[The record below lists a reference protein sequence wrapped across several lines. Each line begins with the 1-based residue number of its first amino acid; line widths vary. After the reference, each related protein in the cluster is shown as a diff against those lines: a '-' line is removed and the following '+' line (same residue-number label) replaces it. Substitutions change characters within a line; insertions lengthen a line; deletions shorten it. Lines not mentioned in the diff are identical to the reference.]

1 MEQISLQKIDCK
13 AHRAMGI
20 LEVLHFHLHT
30 VIDHQDHFM
39 KQLTAELERFAKFNN
54 CQLEPHFYQ
63 KLKL

>member
-1 MEQISLQKIDCK
+1 
-13 AHRAMGI
+13 MGV

-39 KQLTAELERFAKFNN
+39 KLLTAELERFAKFNH